1 MHRNKY
7 FKNILSDGVSINS
20 LFLFSLTQISDEKK
34 YELKRYD
41 IQIETILNKFSNI
54 CGGGENRTPVRI
66 RLMKNIYKLS
76 FLIIVLFN
84 FVSGTKTKLN

>member
-1 MHRNKY
+1 MSIVDQVFQSTIFLIK
-7 FKNILSDGVSINS
+7 KLLINS
-20 LFLFSLTQISDEKK
+20 IIHLQEINLLKISQCLESFQIFSL
-34 YELKRYD
+34 ELF
-41 IQIETILNKFSNI
+41 TNI